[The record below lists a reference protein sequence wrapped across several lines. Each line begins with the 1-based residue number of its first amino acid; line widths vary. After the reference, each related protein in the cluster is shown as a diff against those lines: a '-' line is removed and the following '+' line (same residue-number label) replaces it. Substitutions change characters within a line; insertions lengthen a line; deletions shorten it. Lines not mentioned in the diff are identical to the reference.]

1 MNSENIPV
9 ENINI
14 TKERLLAFC
23 QKNKKYLLYFSIF
36 AIMAILGTV
45 IFSRL
50 QKQKY
55 IDISSNFYQI
65 ISSEEKSQ
73 DLENLQQLYQENNS
87 EKISSLLS
95 LNYAKLLVSENKVDQ
110 AIAVYQKISQN
121 KSHDDFIK
129 DFASFMQLKTMISY
143 DYKKFNSEIEILLQN
158 LNKKQNHHLRYYVFE
173 QEAVFLFLTGNKDLS
188 YQKFLKLANPLNK
201 DIATEIKNRAQIM
214 IKNHENN

>member
-36 AIMAILGTV
+36 AIMAILGLM
-45 IFSRL
+45 IFFQL
-50 QKQKY
+50 EKQKY
-55 IDISSNFYQI
+55 IDISSNFYKI

-73 DLENLQQLYQENNS
+73 NLKNLKQFYQENNS
-87 EKISSLLS
+87 KKISSLFS

-110 AIAVYQKISQN
+110 AITIYQKISQN
-121 KSHDDFIK
+121 KSYDNFTK

-143 DYKKFNSEIEILLQN
+143 DYNKFNSEIKILLQN
-158 LNKKQNHHLRYYVFE
+158 LNKKQNHHLKYYVFE
-173 QEAVFLFLTGNKDLS
+173 QEAIFLFLTGNKDLS
-188 YQKFLKLANPLNK
+188 YQKFLKLVNPLNK
-201 DIATEIKNRAQIM
+201 DVAAEIKNRAQIM
-214 IKNHENN
+214 IKNHEDN